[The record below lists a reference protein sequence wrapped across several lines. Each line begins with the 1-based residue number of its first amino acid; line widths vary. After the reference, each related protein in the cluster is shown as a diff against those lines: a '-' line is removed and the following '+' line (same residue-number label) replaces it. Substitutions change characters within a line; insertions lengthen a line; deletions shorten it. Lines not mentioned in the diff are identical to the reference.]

1 MSGPPGGYMD
11 MMTIEDLQE
20 RVAAIQKTIEAIKTS
35 GVSEKALFLL
45 VQHSA
50 PSVKGKKIPV
60 GVITA
65 ILGGPFFLWL
75 LIARTSRGKI
85 L

>member
-1 MSGPPGGYMD
+1 
-11 MMTIEDLQE
+11 MTIEDLQE

-60 GVITA
+60 GVIKAVFDGMDGLEDFITA
-65 ILGGPFFLWL
+65 SDDEWG
-75 LIARTSRGKI
+75 A
-85 L
+85 

>member
-1 MSGPPGGYMD
+1 
-11 MMTIEDLQE
+11 MTIEDLQE

-35 GVSEKALFLL
+35 GVSERALFLL

-60 GVITA
+60 SVIKAVFDGMDGLEAFITA
-65 ILGGPFFLWL
+65 QDDEWG
-75 LIARTSRGKI
+75 A
-85 L
+85 